1 VAQCA
6 DEPHAHHQ
14 RAFRFILLNL
24 AERGDVAGTSL
35 DETWS
40 LTKFVTALFQ
50 PTPHEEFI
58 MAHHAL
64 ASQESYNP
72 NHLLD
77 ILLGKMQLKNDAA
90 LSRMLEV
97 APPVI
102 SKIRHHRLPVGASLL
117 IRMHEVTG
125 MSIRDLRDLMGD
137 RRTKYRLSDAQGR
150 PKPSEEKAAAPD
162 AGATG
167 NYAH

>member
-1 VAQCA
+1 
-6 DEPHAHHQ
+6 
-14 RAFRFILLNL
+14 
-24 AERGDVAGTSL
+24 
-35 DETWS
+35 
-40 LTKFVTALFQ
+40 
-50 PTPHEEFI
+50 

-117 IRMHEVTG
+117 IRMHEVSDL
-125 MSIRDLRDLMGD
+125 SIRDLRYLMGD
-137 RRTKYRLSDAQGR
+137 RRAKFRISDKQFK
-150 PKPSEEKAAAPD
+150 PKD
-162 AGATG
+162 AKPEAG
-167 NYAH
+167 NDHEQQA

>member
-1 VAQCA
+1 
-6 DEPHAHHQ
+6 
-14 RAFRFILLNL
+14 
-24 AERGDVAGTSL
+24 
-35 DETWS
+35 
-40 LTKFVTALFQ
+40 
-50 PTPHEEFI
+50 

-64 ASQESYNP
+64 SSQESYNP

-117 IRMHEVTG
+117 IRMHEVSDL
-125 MSIRDLRDLMGD
+125 SIRDLRYLMGD
-137 RRTKYRLSDAQGR
+137 RRAKFRISDKQFK
-150 PKPSEEKAAAPD
+150 PKE
-162 AGATG
+162 GAVP
-167 NYAH
+167 AMKD